1 MGFVYLLECSN
12 DDHTVHKIG
21 FTKSTTQKRIK
32 NLQTGNSYEI
42 KELCRYETKFDQKLE
57 KIIHR
62 CYSHRK
68 IKNEWFNLEITDVTN
83 FISNCERVEK
93 NLEALKDNHFFNK

>member
-12 DDHTVHKIG
+12 DDHTVYKIG
-21 FTKSTTQKRIK
+21 FTKSKTQSRIK

-57 KIIHR
+57 RIIHR
-62 CYSHRK
+62 CYGHRK
-68 IKNEWFNLEITDVTN
+68 IKNEWFNCFLLQVINTETPRYP
-83 FISNCERVEK
+83 EG
-93 NLEALKDNHFFNK
+93 A